1 MFALTGRMAR
11 FRVVY
16 SANGSRR
23 PKNRSGI
30 RTRITVR
37 EPHRLLTARLLE
49 LIETHPEGLRL
60 DEAQARTR
68 IEGRRAGV
76 DDLAAALLDLQGQ
89 DLARINAAR
98 RWFPKRAAS
107 VRPTPAVA
115 GSEDVAGAGPVLQA
129 LSARIT
135 GNDMAVASSP
145 ASSTTGASLK
155 PTWGLLRNL
164 LPYYAEALARNERAL
179 LLGAPER
186 YGEQFL
192 LVAPRGRWWPAA
204 GAGCGL
210 ELSRT
215 HLPAA
220 FLTAL
225 ARRTR
230 EPIHVAYPIALVR
243 PRGAERSPFLLPVA
257 TVAADWALDAEK
269 LRLILPAQTPAIEWA
284 WVRRQRQRGCQIR
297 ELLDALD
304 VNADDEV
311 WQAGSFVD
319 WSTFV
324 DRLAAATPTEVRT
337 RLELAQPMNE
347 LDCGQAGGIYG
358 VLGLFLSSELQF
370 ARGAVRDL
378 KSMTQ
383 WSDAELA
390 TTALAACF
398 GDAIH
403 KAPTPVT
410 VPVLEPL
417 LLGEDQLAAVRAGL
431 NGRLTVVTG
440 PPGTGKSQVAVALMA
455 SAALVGRS
463 VLFASRNH
471 QAIDAVVG
479 RLAEVVEHRPL
490 VIRANAR
497 ESDDSFDFT
506 RAIEAIL
513 ARPGGERPRERL
525 ADSIEALTRLDA
537 ARTAA
542 IEQATTANQASN
554 ELGLLEAAIGDLTAA
569 LGIDAAAPLPRDLPA
584 ATRPSHSWLERLFAP
599 WVRYRRLQRL
609 RRLPLNWGQLGLGE
623 PDESTLELHEQRL
636 LDLQQLAALQVERD
650 RAEAAVRQLRSTG
663 DPVAL
668 GERLCASSKIRLQRL
683 AELLIECA
691 PEDRHALTAL
701 RGDLA
706 LARDGGAAGA
716 ARARELWSAQRA
728 LILGQMPLWAVS
740 NLGAASRIPL
750 VPGLFDY
757 VVLDEASQCD
767 IASALPLLA
776 RARQAI
782 VIGDPA
788 QLTHIAQVRPEWEA
802 ETLRNAG
809 LMMPGIGSYLF
820 STNSLFHF
828 AAAAAG
834 DHHLLRDH
842 FRCHED
848 IADYISATFY
858 GDRLRKFTDPRS
870 LRAPT
875 GQAAGFHWTPAPGPI
890 QPARTGCFAPAEI
903 EAIVHELQ
911 WLLGEGGFTGSVGV
925 VTPFREQANRLRDRI
940 EQVLPAEAI
949 TRARLEVHTAHGFQG
964 DARDVMLF
972 SLCVGPDMPAGA
984 RAFLR
989 ETGNLVN
996 VAVSRARAVCHV
1008 FGDLEHAA
1016 RCGIRHIEA
1025 LLARRSR
1032 PAAGRAGFESPWEE
1046 KLWRAL
1052 AARGVETIPQY
1063 PIAGRRLDLALLTD
1077 TVRLDIEVDGDR
1089 FHRDP
1094 DGRRKAADLW
1104 RDHQLQALGW
1114 QVVRFWVYE
1123 LRENMDGCV
1132 ERILAHIR
1140 TTDY

>member
-1 MFALTGRMAR
+1 M
-11 FRVVY
+11 
-16 SANGSRR
+16 
-23 PKNRSGI
+23 
-30 RTRITVR
+30 R

-60 DEAQARTR
+60 DEVQARTR
-68 IEGRRAGV
+68 VEGCRAGV
-76 DDLAAALLDLQGQ
+76 DDLAAALLDLQHQG
-89 DLARINAAR
+89 LAHINAAR

-107 VRPTPAVA
+107 VRPSSAVT
-115 GSEDVAGAGPVLQA
+115 GSDDVAGAGLVLQA
-129 LSARIT
+129 LPARIT
-135 GNDMAVASSP
+135 GNDMAVAP
-145 ASSTTGASLK
+145 APALSATGTSLK
-155 PTWGLLRNL
+155 PTWGLLRSL

-179 LLGAPER
+179 LLGTPER

-204 GAGCGL
+204 GLGYGL

-215 HLPAA
+215 HLPVA

-243 PRGAERSPFLLPVA
+243 PRDAARSPFLLPVA
-257 TVAADWALDAEK
+257 TVAADWTLDAEK
-269 LRLILPAQTPAIEWA
+269 LRLNLPAQTPAIEWS
-284 WVRRQRQRGCQIR
+284 WVRGQRQRGRQIR

-311 WQAGSFVD
+311 WRAGSFVD
-319 WSTFV
+319 WATFV
-324 DRLAAATPTEVRT
+324 DRLAATTPTEVRT
-337 RLELAQPMNE
+337 PLDLAQPNNE

-358 VLGLFLSSELQF
+358 ALGLFLSSELQF

-383 WSDAELA
+383 WSDDELA

-398 GDAIH
+398 SDAIH
-403 KAPTPVT
+403 KAPNPVI

-417 LLGEDQLAAVRAGL
+417 VLGEDQLAAVRAGL
-431 NGRLTVVTG
+431 NDRLTVVTG

-479 RLAEVVEHRPL
+479 RLAEVVEDRPL

-513 ARPGGERPRERL
+513 ARPGGERPGEGL
-525 ADSIEALTRLDA
+525 AGSIEVLTRLDA

-542 IEQATTANQASN
+542 IEQAATANQAIN
-554 ELGLLEAAIGDLTAA
+554 ELGRLEAAIGDLTAA

-584 ATRPSHSWLERLFAP
+584 ATRPLHSWLERLFAP

-609 RRLPLNWGQLGLGE
+609 RRLALGWGQLGFGE
-623 PDESTLELHEQRL
+623 CDESTLELHEQRL
-636 LDLQQLAALQVERD
+636 LDLQELAALRVERD
-650 RAEAAVRQLRSTG
+650 QAEAAVRQLRSTG
-663 DPVAL
+663 DPIAL
-668 GERLCASSKIRLQRL
+668 GERLCASSKLRLQGL

-691 PEDRHALTAL
+691 PEDRRALTAL

-706 LARDGGAAGA
+706 LARGDGAAGA

-788 QLTHIAQVRPEWEA
+788 QLTHISQVRREWEA

-809 LMMPGIGSYLF
+809 LMRPGIGSYLF
-820 STNSLFHF
+820 STNSLFHL

-858 GDRLRKFTDPRS
+858 GNRLRPLTDPRS
-870 LRAPT
+870 LRAPV
-875 GQAAGFHWTPAPGPI
+875 GQAAGFHWTTAPGPI

-903 EAIVHELQ
+903 EAIVHELH
-911 WLLGEGGFTGSVGV
+911 WLLGEGGFTGSIGV
-925 VTPFREQANRLRDRI
+925 VTSFREQANRLRDRI
-940 EQVLPAEAI
+940 EHCLSAEAI
-949 TRARLEVHTAHGFQG
+949 ASARLEVHTAHGFQG
-964 DARDVMLF
+964 DARDVILL
-972 SLCVGPDMPAGA
+972 SLCIGPDMPAGA
-984 RAFLR
+984 RAFLHD
-989 ETGNLVN
+989 TGNLVN
-996 VAVSRARAVCHV
+996 VAVSRARAVCHI
-1008 FGDLEHAA
+1008 FGNLEYGAH
-1016 RCGIRHIEA
+1016 CGIRYVEA
-1025 LLARRSR
+1025 LLARRHRTGDATAS
-1032 PAAGRAGFESPWEE
+1032 FESPWEE

-1052 AARGVETIPQY
+1052 AERGIETTPQY

-1077 TVRLDIEVDGDR
+1077 SVRLDIEVDGDR
-1089 FHRDP
+1089 FHRDL
-1094 DGRRKAADLW
+1094 DGRRKVGDLW

-1114 QVVRFWVYE
+1114 RVVRFWVYE

-1132 ERILAHIR
+1132 ERILVHIR
-1140 TTDY
+1140 STDY